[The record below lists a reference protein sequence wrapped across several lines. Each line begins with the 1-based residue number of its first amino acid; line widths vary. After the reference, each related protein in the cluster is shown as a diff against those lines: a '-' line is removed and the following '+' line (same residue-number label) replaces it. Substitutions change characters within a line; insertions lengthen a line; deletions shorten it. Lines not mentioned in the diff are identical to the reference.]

1 MSMNKERSPATGPDP
16 GVNRN
21 GRALDCIGN
30 GPWLAEHPSDRRAAK
45 RAILDADARRMFMGD
60 LVVKGVDGGGPAG
73 RSGCIQGGRK
83 LAAAGMVEERLPDNY
98 AYDGRPRG
106 LQEGS
111 QGTGWPPCRVERA
124 RHFSARGEV
133 VIRNKSSPGVTNC
146 KPHPRPEDGSDLER
160 SFKDHADDF
169 SWELFDSLI
178 SKLWLQ
184 RLNTTTW
191 LRDFQG
197 VRAIKLEPL

>member
-1 MSMNKERSPATGPDP
+1 
-16 GVNRN
+16 
-21 GRALDCIGN
+21 
-30 GPWLAEHPSDRRAAK
+30 
-45 RAILDADARRMFMGD
+45 
-60 LVVKGVDGGGPAG
+60 
-73 RSGCIQGGRK
+73 
-83 LAAAGMVEERLPDNY
+83 
-98 AYDGRPRG
+98 
-106 LQEGS
+106 
-111 QGTGWPPCRVERA
+111 
-124 RHFSARGEV
+124 
-133 VIRNKSSPGVTNC
+133 
-146 KPHPRPEDGSDLER
+146 LER